1 MVKATEK
8 QARKYYQRHQRH
20 APSQPWWRN
29 GPVAFL
35 VGGSITAVGQL
46 VLDFYLGMGIANEDA
61 INYTAATMIFVGA
74 LLTGLG
80 IYDQLGTFAGMGAA
94 LPITGFAN
102 AVVSPALEFKQ
113 EGFVLGVGAKMF
125 SIAGPV
131 IIYGVTTSF
140 LVGAVLYLTGG

>member
-1 MVKATEK
+1 MAKATEK
-8 QARKYYQRHQRH
+8 EARNYYKRQQQQ
-20 APSQPWWRN
+20 APSPPVWRN
-29 GPVAFL
+29 TLAAFF
-35 VGGSITAVGQL
+35 VGGGITTVGQV
-46 VLDFYLGMGIANEDA
+46 VLNLYTSWGVPQTDA
-61 INYTAATMIFVGA
+61 TNYTAATMIFVGA

-80 IYDQLGTFAGMGAA
+80 VYDQLGTFAGMGAA

-102 AVVSPALEFKQ
+102 AIVSPALEFKQ

-140 LVGAVLYLTGG
+140 LVGAVVYLTGG